1 MIDMN
6 THKFRFVATVMAT
19 AIALAVVGVVITT
32 HFDNGGS
39 HGAAFAAPAP
49 APKTNDPASST
60 DARAL
65 ADQLSGLFEAAS
77 NKIGPSVVP
86 IFAEQSTDYP
96 GNDQLRQYFGDD
108 FFRRFFGTP
117 DFGEGGKQTVHS
129 MGSGVIITKDGYILT
144 NNHVVSGADKLTVKL
159 DDGTKVDA
167 KVIGT
172 DPQTDVAVI
181 KIDAKDLPAA
191 ELGNSDDVHVG
202 QWVIA
207 VGNPFQLLHSVTAG
221 IISATGRSSVGLA
234 TYEDFIQTDAS
245 INPGNS
251 GGALADLDGKVIG
264 INTAIT
270 SPSGASAGIGF
281 AIPINMA
288 RHVMDAL
295 ISKGKVSRGYL
306 ALVPQDL
313 DENLAKA
320 MGTDAKGGALVG
332 DVMADG
338 PAAKAGVKRGDIITD
353 FDGKKVKD
361 SNDLRKQV
369 ADEAPNTKVDMKV
382 LRDGRPMTVSVK
394 LGERPAN
401 PGNPAEP
408 GSGDPGNELD
418 KGLGLGLQDLTPDV
432 ASQLGYQKQD
442 GALVAAV
449 QPGSPAEDAG
459 LRRGDLIQEVDN
471 KPVDSA
477 SACARAIKK
486 AGKNDS
492 VLLLV
497 RRGATTFYAALKMS

>member
-6 THKFRFVATVMAT
+6 THKFRFVATVMAA
-19 AIALAVVGVVITT
+19 AIALAAIGVVITT
-32 HFDNGGS
+32 HFNGGGS
-39 HGAAFAAPAP
+39 NGAAFAAPAP
-49 APKTNDPASST
+49 KTDAPAQSS

-65 ADQLSGLFEAAS
+65 ADQLSGLFETAS

-86 IFAEQSTDYP
+86 IFAEQSAEVG
-96 GNDQLRQYFGDD
+96 GNEQLRQYFGDD

-129 MGSGVIITKDGYILT
+129 MGSGVIVTKDGYILT

-234 TYEDFIQTDAS
+234 AYEDFIQTDAS

-338 PAAKAGVKRGDIITD
+338 PAAKAGIKRGDIITD

-369 ADEAPNTKVDMKV
+369 ADEAPSTKVDMKL
-382 LRDGRPMTVSVK
+382 LRNGHPMTVSVK

-401 PGNPAEP
+401 PGNPSEP
-408 GSGDPGNELD
+408 SSGDEKSELD
-418 KGLGLGLQDLTPDV
+418 KGLGLGLQDLSPDV

-442 GALVAAV
+442 GALVATV
-449 QPGSPAEDAG
+449 GPGSPAEDAG